1 MLFPSTRGCSSQFGG
16 GENLLKDRVIHSLQ
30 RIPSQPPIA
39 SAPQSG
45 LSPVRFFKAM
55 KKFSE
60 LCNSLTES
68 QNWKDRN
75 AVGSPCPAPSQ
86 RRKSFSNIQ
95 EIESLNTKSIR
106 SLLIFECGL
115 RTRHCSKHSA
125 NITLFNHHK
134 VPKRWPLLS
143 FLD

>member
-1 MLFPSTRGCSSQFGG
+1 MGVA
-16 GENLLKDRVIHSLQ
+16 ENLLKERVIHSLQ

-39 SAPQSG
+39 SAPQTG

-75 AVGSPCPAPSQ
+75 AVASPCPAPSQ
-86 RRKSFSNIQ
+86 RRKSFSNNQ
-95 EIESLNTKSIR
+95 DIESLNTKLIR
-106 SLLIFECGL
+106 SLLILIFECRL
-115 RTRHCSKHSA
+115 RARHCSKHSA
-125 NITLFNHHK
+125 HITLFNHHK
-134 VPKRWPLLS
+134 VPMRWPLLS
-143 FLD
+143 FLDRQGS